1 MEASRI
7 TSRLYVGSA
16 PDPFS
21 VPSPYV
27 PPVPVN
33 TLILCAEEYQP
44 HPGHF
49 GDSGRGR
56 PLRNIY
62 RKGFADE
69 WLDEIPPEAWGA
81 ASIALRHL
89 RRGDSVAL
97 TCIQGRNRSALVAA
111 LVLYQR
117 GDMSGREARLLVQ
130 HRRQAPRGATLSNKS
145 FVMLLDALP

>member
-16 PDPFS
+16 PNPFS
-21 VPSPYV
+21 GPTPYT

-33 TLILCAEEYQP
+33 TIILCAAEYQP
-44 HPGHF
+44 HPDHF
-49 GDSGRGR
+49 GPPAER
-56 PLRNIY
+56 PVRHIY
-62 RKGFADE
+62 RKGFNDE
-69 WLDEIPPEAWGA
+69 WYDEIPTEAWGA

-111 LVLYQR
+111 LVLYKR
-117 GDMSGREARLLVQ
+117 GDMSGREARRFVQ
-130 HRRQAPRGATLSNKS
+130 QRRQAPRGDTLSNKS
-145 FVMLLDALP
+145 FVMLLDELP